1 MAIQQTKKLNLIPN
15 EQIIVIPVCQYD
27 TGDDRLIFE
36 LYAGDEPYYPSGT
49 AKIQGTTKY
58 GRFEHDASI
67 DSNIVTCDL
76 YADMTADD
84 GNVKANIVLTEGDN
98 RTGSQMFFLSVQKNA
113 EGEI

>member
-1 MAIQQTKKLNLIPN
+1 MLTQRTKLNLIPN
-15 EQIIVIPVCQYD
+15 EQIIVIPVSQYD
-27 TGDDRLIFE
+27 TGNDRLIFE

-58 GRFEHDASI
+58 GRFENDASI